1 MSTDTSGG
9 LRAVLTIDRDR
20 CEGHSQCVIVAPDLL
35 HLDAAGEVVID
46 VADVGDHLDQAM
58 KAVRAC
64 PAIALSLK

>member
-35 HLDAAGEVVID
+35 HLDA
-46 VADVGDHLDQAM
+46 
-58 KAVRAC
+58 
-64 PAIALSLK
+64 